1 MSGLV
6 HFFETDRG
14 KRLKNMIIGFGA
26 SVVILG
32 ALFKILHWPLATEML
47 MAGMITEAVLFALLG
62 FLPPHKDYYWE
73 RLYPNLDIA
82 PEVDKTFVRKAN
94 ADAAIGGGS
103 GSGDSGLGNLLSKV
117 NVPEEVFEKM
127 GEGFKK
133 IADNADKMSQISDA
147 VAATNEY
154 ANSARTASST
164 LQNMNAAFAEASEN
178 IKTIGSIG
186 SESKAFQE
194 QIQGMTKNLSAL
206 NAMYEM
212 ELKDTSNHIQAM
224 NRFNANLVEAMSNM
238 SNSIEDTAK
247 YKEQMASLAR
257 NLSALNNVYG
267 NMLSAMS
274 TAASGNR

>member
-94 ADAAIGGGS
+94 ADVSVGGGS
-103 GSGDSGLGNLLSKV
+103 GDGGLGSLLSKV

-133 IADNADKMSQISDA
+133 IAENAEKMSQISDA

-154 ANSARTASST
+154 ATSARTAAST
-164 LQNMNAAFAEASEN
+164 LQGMNTAFEEASEN
-178 IKTIGSIG
+178 IKSIGSIG
-186 SESKAFQE
+186 SESKAFHE

-247 YKEQMASLAR
+247 YKEQMAALAR

-274 TAASGNR
+274 TAASNNR

>member
-94 ADAAIGGGS
+94 ADVAVGGGS
-103 GSGDSGLGNLLSKV
+103 GDGGLGSLLSKV

-164 LQNMNAAFAEASEN
+164 LQNMNAAFTEASEN

-257 NLSALNNVYG
+257 NLAALNNVYG